1 MPNLAEKIQDELTSA
16 VSNDE
21 LELPTLPEVAL
32 RIRDEAENPNVS
44 AQSLAKMIAED
55 PGLSGR
61 MIKVANSPMYRGAQT
76 IEDLNMAISRM
87 GVEFA
92 SNLATGMAMEQMFQ
106 ATSDVIDRKLRQ
118 IWSHASA
125 VAGISAVLAR
135 RFAGLRPDQASL
147 AGLTHVI
154 GVLPILSWAEDN
166 SGMLGDSMTLD
177 RVIDS
182 IHPALGTMILKSWDF
197 PEEIAIVPSQYTNF
211 ERTAPE
217 ADYADVVMVA
227 NLQTLIGSQH
237 PYAQLDWSQ
246 IQAFHNLGIDPS
258 PESESLADLAEELAA
273 AKDAFKS

>member
-1 MPNLAEKIQDELTSA
+1 MPNLAEKIHDELTSA

-44 AQSLAKMIAED
+44 ALSLAKVIAED

-76 IEDLNMAISRM
+76 IEDLNMAISRV

-118 IWSHASA
+118 IWNHASA

-182 IHPALGTMILKSWDF
+182 IHPALGTMILKSWEF

-211 ERTAPE
+211 ERTAPA

-237 PYAQLDWSQ
+237 PYTQLDWSQ
-246 IQAFHNLGIDPS
+246 IQAFHTLGIDPS
-258 PESESLADLAEELAA
+258 PESEALADLAEELAA
-273 AKDAFKS
+273 AQDAFKA

>member
-1 MPNLAEKIQDELTSA
+1 MPNLAEKIHDELTSA

-44 AQSLAKMIAED
+44 ALSLAKVIAED

-76 IEDLNMAISRM
+76 IEDLNMAISRV

-118 IWSHASA
+118 IWNHASA

-182 IHPALGTMILKSWDF
+182 IHPALGTMILKSWEF

-211 ERTAPE
+211 ERTAPA

-237 PYAQLDWSQ
+237 PYTQLDWSQ

-258 PESESLADLAEELAA
+258 PESEALADLAEELAA
-273 AKDAFKS
+273 AQDAFKA